1 MNHLLPVVVL
11 LQILAVS
18 FLGSLVASVIA
29 SYVAAKINR
38 SCRATSVATDANAL
52 RVTERIL
59 AQKISLLTGQ
69 DASLA
74 SVKPNLQGLG
84 SLVLNSQT
92 NANVDA
98 PAHE

>member
-1 MNHLLPVVVL
+1 MNHLLPVAVL

-29 SYVAAKINR
+29 SYVAAKMNR
-38 SCRATSVATDANAL
+38 SYRVTPAALDANAL

-69 DASLA
+69 GASPA
-74 SVKPNLQGLG
+74 SVKPDLQGLD

-92 NANVDA
+92 NAERMDG
-98 PAHE
+98 